1 MKIDLS
7 TQAGYDIASAIRG
20 PDADAVDA
28 KEHYEAAWLKMLFTA
43 RIRQVVGTSEDTCW
57 TRTAGDSWDEWV
69 GWADL
74 ATIFEEIT
82 QAGKYG
88 HYLRHVQDALLA
100 IDKLGIPMPDLSS
113 LIWAYRSLQTRNFD
127 GFKASVQEAREFSG
141 DCEEMEDD
149 DDLDN

>member
-28 KEHYEAAWLKMLFTA
+28 KEHYEAAWLKMLFTT
-43 RIRQVVGTSEDTCW
+43 RIRQAVGIGEDTRSW
-57 TRTAGDSWDEWV
+57 TRTAGDSWD
-69 GWADL
+69 GWADWVDL

-113 LIWAYRSLQTRNFD
+113 LIWASRCLQSRNFA
-127 GFKASVQEAREFSG
+127 GFKASIREAREFSG
-141 DCEEMEDD
+141 DCEEKEK
-149 DDLDN
+149 